1 MRFIDKVSLQCY
13 NFFRFEYCG
22 RNDVYVMKNI
32 VEFIENKNI
41 VIWGMGREGISTF
54 NYIRSLY
61 PEKHLTLA
69 DSKAIDLCAYPNCD
83 FIDTEA
89 EGIDFEGFDYIF
101 KSPGIPVFN
110 PEKLIDRLT
119 SQTEVFLTAFG
130 KNTIGITGTKG
141 KSTTSSLL
149 YHIMKNHNENTIFVG
164 NIGIP
169 CLDYIDRI
177 DENTTVVFEM
187 SCHQL
192 EFVRHS
198 PHIGVILNLY
208 EEHLDHYVTMENY
221 ITAKSH
227 VFSYQGEN
235 DEIILNCMDLHTL
248 SAYRCKGR
256 LVTACDGLGESVP
269 ADISVSGTTIT
280 VPNGSIDIRPDDT
293 CLVGKHNLY
302 NIGIDYYI
310 CKSLTDMSDGE
321 FKVSLSTFRPLAHR
335 LEKVGTFDGV
345 TYYDDSIST
354 ICRSAIN
361 AVKSLENVG
370 TIILGGMDRGID
382 YTDLAEFLKT
392 ADIDNIVLVGQTTE
406 RMQRLFD
413 ESGVSARIK
422 IYPCYYFDNGVLK
435 AKKVTASG
443 KICLLSPAASSY
455 DMFKNFEARGDEFQ
469 RLIKESR

>member
-1 MRFIDKVSLQCY
+1 
-13 NFFRFEYCG
+13 
-22 RNDVYVMKNI
+22 MKNI
-32 VEFIENKNI
+32 VKFIENKNI

-54 NYIRSLY
+54 RYLRAVY
-61 PEKHLTLA
+61 PDMHLTLA
-69 DSKAIDLCAYPNCD
+69 DSKPLDMTEYPNCD
-83 FIDTEA
+83 FIEVNTDNYETA
-89 EGIDFEGFDYIF
+89 FDGFDYIF
-101 KSPGIPVFN
+101 KSPGIPVFH
-110 PEKLIDRLT
+110 PEKLLDRLT

-130 KNTIGITGTKG
+130 RNTIGITGTKG

-149 YHIMKNHNENTIFVG
+149 YHIMKNHNDNTLFVG

-169 CLDYIDRI
+169 CLDYIDRV

-192 EFVRHS
+192 EFVKHS

-235 DEIILNCMDLHTL
+235 DVTILNCSDLETL
-248 SAYRCKGR
+248 SVYPRKGQ
-256 LVTACDGLGESVP
+256 LVTACDGLGEHVP
-269 ADISVSGTTIT
+269 ADIAVNGTAVT
-280 VPNGSIDIRPDDT
+280 VPNGSIDIQPEDT

-310 CKSLTDMSDGE
+310 VKTLTDMSDEE
-321 FKVSLSTFRPLAHR
+321 FKASLATFRPLAHR
-335 LEKVGTFDGV
+335 LEKVGTFGGV

-361 AVKSLENVG
+361 AVKSLGNVG

-382 YTDLAEFLKT
+382 YTDLADFLKT

-406 RMQRLFD
+406 RMQTLFTA
-413 ESGVSARIK
+413 EGIAERIN
-422 IYPCYYFDNGVLK
+422 IYPCYHFDKGVAK
-435 AKKVTASG
+435 AKEVTAAG

-455 DMFKNFEARGDEFQ
+455 DMFKNFEVRGDEFQ
-469 RLIKESR
+469 RLVKEG

>member
-1 MRFIDKVSLQCY
+1 MPRSNAIIFVDLNI
-13 NFFRFEYCG
+13 FE
-22 RNDVYVMKNI
+22 RNEICPLKNI
-32 VEFIENKNI
+32 IEFIENKNT

-54 NYIRSLY
+54 NYIRSVY
-61 PEKHLTLA
+61 PEMHLTLA
-69 DSKAIDLCAYPNCD
+69 DSKTIDPSAYPNCD

-89 EGIDFEGFDYIF
+89 DGVDFEGFDCIF

-110 PEKLIDRLT
+110 PEKLSGRLT
-119 SQTEVFLTAFG
+119 SQTEVFLAAFG
-130 KNTIGITGTKG
+130 GNTIGITGTKG

-149 YHIMKNHNENTIFVG
+149 YHIMKSHDDNTIFVG

-169 CLDYIDRI
+169 CLDYIDRVN
-177 DENTTVVFEM
+177 ENTTVVFEM

-192 EFVRHS
+192 EFVEHS

-208 EEHLDHYVTMENY
+208 EEHLDHYITMENY
-221 ITAKSH
+221 IKAKSH
-227 VFSYQGEN
+227 IFSHQCEN
-235 DEIILNCMDLHTL
+235 DVIVLNCSDLQTL
-248 SAYRCKGR
+248 SAYNRKGR
-256 LVTACDGLGESVP
+256 LVTACDGLGECVP

-280 VPNGSIDIRPDDT
+280 VPNGSIEISHDDT

-310 CKSLTDMSDGE
+310 CKSLTDMSDEE
-321 FKVSLSTFRPLAHR
+321 FKAGLRTFRPLAHR
-335 LEKVGTFDGV
+335 LERVGTFGGV

-361 AVKSLENVG
+361 AVKSLGNVG

-392 ADIDNIVLVGQTTE
+392 AEIDNIVLVGQTTE
-406 RMQRLFD
+406 RMRRLF
-413 ESGVSARIK
+413 EEAGICERIQV
-422 IYPCYYFDNGVLK
+422 YPCYYFDEGVTK
-435 AKKVTASG
+435 AKEVTANG

-469 RLIKESR
+469 RLVKEND